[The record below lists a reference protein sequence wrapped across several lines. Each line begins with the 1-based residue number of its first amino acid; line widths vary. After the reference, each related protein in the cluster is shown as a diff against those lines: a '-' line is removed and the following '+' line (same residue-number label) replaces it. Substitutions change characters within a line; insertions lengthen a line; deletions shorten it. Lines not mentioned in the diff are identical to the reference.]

1 VRLPRRVLST
11 ACEAS
16 RMLVEI
22 ALVSR
27 KDGRFP
33 YPMPGIV
40 LACLKMRSVE
50 ILGGLILMLLVASGR
65 FGV

>member
-1 VRLPRRVLST
+1 
-11 ACEAS
+11 
-16 RMLVEI
+16 MLVEI